1 MAHIKYAVYFIIL
14 YFVRTT
20 RFQTFPNYLLIHMR
34 KFTIG
39 EDWTPKKLGRFCKKV
54 YLYVF
59 RNVKFDAV
67 GFVIRYIYIT
77 LKT

>member
-1 MAHIKYAVYFIIL
+1 MCTL

-39 EDWTPKKLGRFCKKV
+39 EDWTPKKLG
-54 YLYVF
+54 
-59 RNVKFDAV
+59 
-67 GFVIRYIYIT
+67 GFYDRVSAYNFNKNTWDRSS
-77 LKT
+77 KAG